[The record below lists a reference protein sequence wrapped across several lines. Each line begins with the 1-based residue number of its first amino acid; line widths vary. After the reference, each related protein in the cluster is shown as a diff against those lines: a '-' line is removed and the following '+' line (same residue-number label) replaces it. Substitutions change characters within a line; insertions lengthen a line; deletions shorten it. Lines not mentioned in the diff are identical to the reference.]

1 MKVGLVSLG
10 CSKNLVDS
18 ENLLGWFKANDHTV
32 VTNLKEADTIVIN
45 TCGFIESAKQEGIET
60 ILELAD
66 YKKHNCKN
74 LIVTGCLVQ
83 RYHQDLVDAIP
94 EVDAWVRIQDYPRI
108 NEILSETLHTDF
120 KVIYGKQERL
130 QSTAKHTAY
139 LKVAEGCSNRCTY
152 CAIPL
157 IRGDMNSYPMDDL
170 LLEAI
175 KLADNGVKE
184 CVLIAQDTSRY
195 GLDKGQ
201 SLLPRLLDE
210 LNKIDGFHWLRLLY
224 QYPDAIT
231 PEILAAMKRNEKVL
245 PYFDIPIQHA
255 SNRLLKLMNRKGSI
269 EDIRRVIKNIK
280 EVFPK
285 AILRTT
291 IIVGFPSET
300 EAEFQELLD
309 FVEEIKFDRL
319 GAFTYSPEEDTVA
332 FNMDDAIEKSV
343 KEDRYHRLMRLQA
356 HISYEKMQEWL
367 NEEIEVC
374 VESRDPKSLLYHGR
388 SVHSAPDDVDG
399 EVIFTSNRLLKKGSF
414 VSVRINR
421 VEEYDLFG
429 ETVA

>member
-18 ENLLGWFKANDHTV
+18 ENLLGWFKANDHTIV
-32 VTNLKEADTIVIN
+32 SNLEEADTIVIN
-45 TCGFIESAKQEGIET
+45 TCGFIEPAKQEGIET
-60 ILELAD
+60 ILEMAD
-66 YKKHNCKN
+66 YKKHKCKN

-83 RYHQDLVDAIP
+83 RYHQDLVEALP

-108 NEILSETLHTDF
+108 NEILSDVLHTEF
-120 KVIYGKQERL
+120 KVVYGKQERL

-139 LKVAEGCSNRCTY
+139 LKIAEGCSNRCTY

-157 IRGDMNSYPMDDL
+157 IRGDMNSYPLDDL
-170 LLEAI
+170 LIEAI

-195 GLDKGQ
+195 GLDKGKSQ
-201 SLLPRLLDE
+201 LPKLLDE

-231 PEILAAMKRNEKVL
+231 DEILDAMKRNDKVL

-255 SNRLLKLMNRKGSI
+255 NNRLLKLMNRKGTI
-269 EDIRRVIKNIK
+269 EDIRKVINRIK
-280 EVFPK
+280 EVFPR

-300 EAEFQELLD
+300 EEEFEELLN
-309 FVEEIKFDRL
+309 FIEEVKFDRL

-332 FNMDDAIEKSV
+332 FDMEDAIEKDV
-343 KEDRYHRLMRLQA
+343 KEERYHRLMQLQS
-356 HISYEKMQEWL
+356 HISYQKMQEWL

-399 EVIFTSNRLLKKGSF
+399 EVLFTSNHLLKKGSF

-429 ETVA
+429 ETVE

>member
-18 ENLLGWFKANDHTV
+18 ENLLGWFRANDYTV
-32 VTNLKEADTIVIN
+32 VSNLKDADTIVIN
-45 TCGFIESAKQEGIET
+45 TCGFIEAAKQEGIET

-66 YKKHNCKN
+66 HKKHNCKN

-83 RYHQDLVDAIP
+83 RYHQDLVDALP
-94 EVDAWVRIQDYPRI
+94 EVDAWVRIQDYPKI
-108 NEILSETLHTDF
+108 NEILSEKLHQDF
-120 KVIYGKQERL
+120 KVVYGKQERL

-139 LKVAEGCSNRCTY
+139 LKIAEGCSNRCTY

-157 IRGDMNSYPMDDL
+157 IRGGMNSYPIDDL
-170 LLEAI
+170 LIEAI

-184 CVLIAQDTSRY
+184 CVIIAQDTSRY
-195 GLDKGQ
+195 GLDQGK
-201 SLLPRLLDE
+201 SLLPKLLDE
-210 LNKIDGFHWLRLLY
+210 LNKINGFHWIRLLY

-231 PEILAAMKRNEKVL
+231 PEILDAMKRNEKVL

-255 SNRLLKLMNRKGSI
+255 NNRLLKLMNRKGTK
-269 EDIRRVIKNIK
+269 EDIRRVVQNIR

-291 IIVGFPSET
+291 IIVGFPGET
-300 EAEFQELLD
+300 EEEFQELLD

-332 FNMDDAIEKSV
+332 YDMPDTIEKEV
-343 KEDRYHRLMRLQA
+343 KEDRYHRLMRLQS
-356 HISYEKMQEWL
+356 HISYERMQTWM
-367 NEEIEVC
+367 NEVIEVC
-374 VESRDPKSLLYHGR
+374 VESRDPKSMVYHGR
-388 SVHSAPDDVDG
+388 SLHSAPDDVDG
-399 EVIFTSNRLLKKGSF
+399 EVLFTSNILLKKGSF
-414 VSVRINR
+414 VQVRINR

-429 ETVA
+429 ETVE

>member
-152 CAIPL
+152 CAIPI

-170 LLEAI
+170 LVEAI

-332 FNMDDAIEKSV
+332 FNMDDAIEKNV

>member
-18 ENLLGWFKANDHTV
+18 ENLLGWFKANEHTV

-45 TCGFIESAKQEGIET
+45 TCGFIEAAKQEGIET

-83 RYHQDLVDAIP
+83 RYHQDLVDALP

-231 PEILAAMKRNEKVL
+231 PEILDAMKRNVKVL

-255 SNRLLKLMNRKGSI
+255 NNRLLKLMNRKGTI

-300 EAEFQELLD
+300 EAEFQEVLN

-332 FNMDDAIEKSV
+332 FSMKDAIEKSV
-343 KEDRYHRLMRLQA
+343 KEDRYHRLMRLQS

>member
-18 ENLLGWFKANDHTV
+18 ENLLGWFKANDYTV
-32 VTNLKEADTIVIN
+32 VSNLKEADTIVIN
-45 TCGFIESAKQEGIET
+45 TCGFIEPAKQEGIET
-60 ILELAD
+60 ILELSD

-83 RYHQDLVDAIP
+83 RYHQDLVEALP

-108 NEILSETLHTDF
+108 NEILSESLHQEF
-120 KVIYGKQERL
+120 KVVYGKQERL

-139 LKVAEGCSNRCTY
+139 LKIAEGCSNRCTY

-157 IRGDMNSYPMDDL
+157 IRGDMNSYPIDDL
-170 LLEAI
+170 LIEAI

-195 GLDKGQ
+195 GLDHGK
-201 SLLPRLLDE
+201 SLLPKLLDE
-210 LNKIDGFHWLRLLY
+210 LNKIEGFHWIRLLY

-231 PEILAAMKRNEKVL
+231 SEILDAMKRNDKVL

-255 SNRLLKLMNRKGSI
+255 NNRLLKLMNRKGTV

-309 FVEEIKFDRL
+309 FVEEVKFDRL

-332 FNMDDAIEKSV
+332 YDMADAIEKEV
-343 KEDRYHRLMRLQA
+343 KEDRYHRLMRLQS
-356 HISYEKMQEWL
+356 HISYERMQTWL
-367 NEEIEVC
+367 NEVIEVC
-374 VESRDPKSLLYHGR
+374 VESRDPKSMVYHGR

-399 EVIFTSNRLLKKGSF
+399 EVLFTSKSLLKKGSF
-414 VSVRINR
+414 VPVRINR

-429 ETVA
+429 ETVE

>member
-18 ENLLGWFKANDHTV
+18 ENLLGWFKANDHTIV
-32 VTNLKEADTIVIN
+32 SNLKEADTIVIN
-45 TCGFIESAKQEGIET
+45 TCGFIEPAKQEGIET
-60 ILELAD
+60 ILEMAD

-83 RYHQDLVDAIP
+83 RYHQDLVDALP

-108 NEILSETLHTDF
+108 NEILSDVLHTDF
-120 KVIYGKQERL
+120 KVVYGKQERL

-139 LKVAEGCSNRCTY
+139 LKIAEGCSNRCTY

-157 IRGDMNSYPMDDL
+157 IRGDMNSYPIDDL

-195 GLDKGQ
+195 GLDKGMNQ
-201 SLLPRLLDE
+201 LPRLLDE

-231 PEILAAMKRNEKVL
+231 DEILDAMKRNDKVL

-255 SNRLLKLMNRKGSI
+255 NNRLLKLMNRKGTI
-269 EDIRRVIKNIK
+269 EDIRKVISRIK
-280 EVFPK
+280 EVFPR

-300 EAEFQELLD
+300 EEEFQELLN
-309 FVEEIKFDRL
+309 FIEEVKFDRL
-319 GAFTYSPEEDTVA
+319 GAFIYSPEEDTVA
-332 FNMDDAIEKSV
+332 FDMKDAIEKDV
-343 KEDRYHRLMRLQA
+343 KEERYHRLMHLQS
-356 HISYEKMQEWL
+356 HISYQKMQEWL

-399 EVIFTSNRLLKKGSF
+399 EVLFTSNHLLKKGSF

-429 ETVA
+429 ETVE